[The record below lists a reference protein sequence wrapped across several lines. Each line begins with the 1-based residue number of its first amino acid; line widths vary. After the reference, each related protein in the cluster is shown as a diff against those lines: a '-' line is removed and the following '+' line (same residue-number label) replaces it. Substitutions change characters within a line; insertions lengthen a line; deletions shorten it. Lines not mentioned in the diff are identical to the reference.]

1 MSARRRGEQGQT
13 AVLIVGLLV
22 VVTMLVAV
30 VVDASA
36 AYLRRQALSSLADG
50 AALAAADGLEG
61 ERVYLGGLG
70 ERAHIDPADAERR
83 VAAHLDAVGAAGR
96 YPGLRWRVQARA
108 DRVVV
113 RLVAPL
119 DLPFGV
125 PGVGDAPLIAA
136 TGAAVAA
143 VG

>member
-1 MSARRRGEQGQT
+1 MRRRSEDGQAT
-13 AVLIVGLLV
+13 ILIVGFAFVLL
-22 VVTMLVAV
+22 MAIAM

-136 TGAAVAA
+136 TGAAVAV